1 MSLSVHSLASGPG
14 WQVSDIVCTAGPQER
29 PFEEQHDAV
38 TIAIVSEGSFQYR
51 STHGAAVLGPG
62 SLLLGNP
69 SQCFE
74 CGHEHSA
81 GDRCLSFHYE
91 PECFEALA
99 AATPG
104 VRQSDLAASSLPA
117 LPELQPLLAEA
128 EVARDEGDADALR
141 ELGLE
146 LAGTVMSTLA
156 GRSHAARRP
165 SALDERRVT
174 RALRRIEAAAEETLS
189 LADLAG
195 EAATS
200 PYHFL
205 RIFRQIV
212 GLTPHQFILR
222 TRLHRAATRLRLSNE
237 PIGAIAFEVG
247 FNDLSTFNHR
257 FRRVMGVSPSA
268 YRARPPGRLS
278 SRWGSRRS

>member
-14 WQVSDIVCTAGPQER
+14 WQISDIVCTAGPQDR

-38 TIAIVSEGSFQYR
+38 SIAIVSEGSFQYR
-51 STHGAAVLGPG
+51 SAYGEAVLGPG

-69 SQCFE
+69 SQYFE
-74 CGHEHSA
+74 CGHEHAA
-81 GDRCLSFHYE
+81 GDRCLSFRYE
-91 PECFEALA
+91 PEYFEALV

-104 VRQSDLAASSLPA
+104 VRQADLAAPSLPA
-117 LPELQPLLAEA
+117 LPELQPLLAEV
-128 EVARDEGDADALR
+128 EVARDEGDADALK

-146 LAGTVMSTLA
+146 LAGVVMSTLA
-156 GRSHAARRP
+156 GRGYVARRP
-165 SALDERRVT
+165 SALDEWRVT
-174 RALRRIEAAAEETLS
+174 RALRRIEAAAEEPLS

-205 RIFRQIV
+205 RIFRQSV

-237 PIGAIAFEVG
+237 PIGVIAFEAG

-268 YRARPPGRLS
+268 YRARPAREAALGL
-278 SRWGSRRS
+278 GK